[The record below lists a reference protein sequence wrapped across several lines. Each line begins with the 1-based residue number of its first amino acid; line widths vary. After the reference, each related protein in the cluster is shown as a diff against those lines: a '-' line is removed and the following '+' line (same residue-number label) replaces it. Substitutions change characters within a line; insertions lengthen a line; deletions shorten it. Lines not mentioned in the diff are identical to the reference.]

1 MRGSVFGFPCPFQS
15 TLSMR
20 RATSAI
26 HEALVNQLQF
36 QSTLSMRRAT
46 DCRRRPDHSVRISIH
61 ALHEESDSS
70 SRQRGSVSGMIS
82 IHALHEESDLRVVAM
97 ERTNQFQS
105 TLSMRR
111 ATVQLDIFVR
121 FLRRKPAA

>member
-1 MRGSVFGFPCPFQS
+1 MILSAKNGVTFGFQS

-20 RATSAI
+20 RATRILRGYTA
-26 HEALVNQLQF
+26 HMVF

-46 DCRRRPDHSVRISIH
+46 RMFQPIVDSQPISIH
-61 ALHEESDSS
+61 ALHEESDPAHVLGCPS
-70 SRQRGSVSGMIS
+70 
-82 IHALHEESDLRVVAM
+82 LKK
-97 ERTNQFQS
+97 FQS